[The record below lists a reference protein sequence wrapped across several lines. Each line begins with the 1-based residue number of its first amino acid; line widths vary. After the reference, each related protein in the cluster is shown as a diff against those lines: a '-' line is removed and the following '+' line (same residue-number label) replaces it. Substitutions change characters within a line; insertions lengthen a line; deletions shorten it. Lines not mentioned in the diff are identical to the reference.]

1 YCSSDSICRPNYRRV
16 IANTQHPL
24 CICPFGYFGPRC
36 HLRNDACK
44 SNPCGLN
51 ATCYPSYDPTGENN
65 VICVCSERFYGDRCQ
80 NEKLMIHIQ
89 VNMTALITVSVTQFY
104 DHFKLFNTLLLSH
117 QQVTHGL
124 PQIIRYDND
133 REKFPL
139 MALLKIYQEMLSPR
153 YFIVYAQW
161 LTGPINITSTP
172 VECPHVLDILSQGN
186 IFLQIEVQFQ
196 VLQLDKNNHIL
207 TNHTWQLICITAVI
221 QSKSEQQH
229 HHRRQLFGSS
239 TSRIPTTGYRVDSYK
254 VYFNGQLVEGLSAS
268 SFKDLGYGYAKD
280 IMHVFFMGKQI
291 KGASGSSFQVLAGGW
306 YSKDFMDV
314 YYWGEKLPGASGSS
328 FQVLSG
334 QYAKDFMDVF
344 YAGKKIQG
352 ASASSF
358 KILEDGYAKDFMD
371 VYYAGKKVQGASASS
386 FKVLGNGYA
395 KDSWDTYYMGE
406 KVHNG

>member
-1 YCSSDSICRPNYRRV
+1 
-16 IANTQHPL
+16 
-24 CICPFGYFGPRC
+24 
-36 HLRNDACK
+36 
-44 SNPCGLN
+44 
-51 ATCYPSYDPTGENN
+51 
-65 VICVCSERFYGDRCQ
+65 
-80 NEKLMIHIQ
+80 
-89 VNMTALITVSVTQFY
+89 
-104 DHFKLFNTLLLSH
+104 
-117 QQVTHGL
+117 
-124 PQIIRYDND
+124 
-133 REKFPL
+133 
-139 MALLKIYQEMLSPR
+139 MLSPR

-161 LTGPINITSTP
+161 LTGPINITSTS
-172 VECPHVLDILSQGN
+172 VECPHVLDIFSQGN

-207 TNHTWQLICITAVI
+207 TNHTWQLNSQDEQEHDEKSVLYNLLTTQIEFEVTFKRQLQAPSNQSLVCITAVI

-239 TSRIPTTGYRVDSYK
+239 TSRIPTTGYRVDSYN